1 MKLQLI
7 QSKSCPCS
15 LEQFIINDI
24 IADYEDFG
32 EIDKESNGHE
42 CQIFGFKA
50 KDPSD
55 EILKKYE
62 ITLDEYDQVCNKLDV
77 IFMGYCQL
85 CI

>member
-1 MKLQLI
+1 MRLQI
-7 QSKSCPCS
+7 VQSKSCPCS

-24 IADYEDFG
+24 TADYEDFG

-42 CQIFGFKA
+42 CRVFGFNP

-55 EILKKYE
+55 EILKKYK
-62 ITLDEYDQVCNKLDV
+62 ITLDEYEQVCNKLDV
-77 IFMGYCQL
+77 IFIGYCQL